1 MTHWCDK
8 EGNVSDNDKFDVVYD
23 AATNSGA
30 GEDYKDKASTEIMII
45 SLKHHN
51 IDRSNI

>member
-1 MTHWCDK
+1 MS
-8 EGNVSDNDKFDVVYD
+8 ENDKFDVVYD

-45 SLKHHN
+45 RLKHN